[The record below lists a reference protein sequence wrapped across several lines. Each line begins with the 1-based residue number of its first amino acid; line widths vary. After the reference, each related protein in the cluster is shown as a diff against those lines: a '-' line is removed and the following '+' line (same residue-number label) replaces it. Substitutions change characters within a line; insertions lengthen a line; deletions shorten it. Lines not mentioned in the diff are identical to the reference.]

1 MDNTNEYG
9 VSTRIT
15 DDFATTIVRNS
26 LAVRRPRHM
35 TTPLIHPDTGA
46 TSRIYNIPSELD
58 TTYADSIFGMSA
70 NNDDYTVEEILE
82 SRYTVPS
89 SVFAESCPACD
100 EMAMDFIDPSFA
112 PRYPKG
118 WELVACRRHAGALK
132 SSADERQ
139 VLVGGVPETRKNC
152 AMRYYARRM
161 TQEVEKAAEKRA
173 AAAAVESSSSTC
185 TDTPSAV
192 ESISTRAHTPSAPPS
207 SPDISGTTTPTTTT
221 AETDPCP
228 ICVEDKPNL
237 TLDCG
242 HSFCNPCLTTWQQG
256 FSDEKLIAWVN
267 SSSLILRCYPILSAN
282 LKSRFT
288 CPMCRTYLQHT
299 QQSRRKRKMHN
310 QMLRGEDW
318 TENSARVRRG
328 GVGGRTSRARRRMEM
343 EEAEDIC
350 DEATFRMPVVYRD

>member
-1 MDNTNEYG
+1 MNNTNEYG
-9 VSTRIT
+9 VSTRVT
-15 DDFATTIVRNS
+15 DDFVTTIVRNP
-26 LAVRRPRHM
+26 LAVRRPARL
-35 TTPLIHPDTGA
+35 TTPGEYLDMGV
-46 TSRIYNIPSELD
+46 TSRIYNMPSELD

-70 NNDDYTVEEILE
+70 NNDESTVEEILE

-132 SSADERQ
+132 SSVDDRQ
-139 VLVGGVPETRKNC
+139 VLVGGVPEARKNC
-152 AMRYYARRM
+152 AMRYYSRRM
-161 TQEVEKAAEKRA
+161 TQEMEKAAA
-173 AAAAVESSSSTC
+173 AAAAVELASLTC
-185 TDTPSAV
+185 TDTSSAV
-192 ESISTRAHTPSAPPS
+192 ESTSTCAHTPSAPPS
-207 SPDISGTTTPTTTT
+207 SPNISGTTTPTTTT

-256 FSDEKLIAWVN
+256 FSDEKLITWVN

-299 QQSRRKRKMHN
+299 RQSRRKRKMHN

-318 TENSARVRRG
+318 TESSARVRRG
-328 GVGGRTSRARRRMEM
+328 GVGGRASRARRRLEM
-343 EEAEDIC
+343 EEAEDFC
-350 DEATFRMPVVYRD
+350 DEAAFRMPVLYRD

>member
-15 DDFATTIVRNS
+15 DDFVTTIVRNS
-26 LAVRRPRHM
+26 LAVRRPRHL
-35 TTPLIHPDTGA
+35 TTPLIHPDTGV
-46 TSRIYNIPSELD
+46 TSRIYNMPSELD
-58 TTYADSIFGMSA
+58 TVYADSIFGMSA
-70 NNDDYTVEEILE
+70 NNDDATVEEILE

-89 SVFAESCPACD
+89 SVFAESCPTCD

-112 PRYPKG
+112 PRYPKS

-132 SSADERQ
+132 SSVDDRQ
-139 VLVGGVPETRKNC
+139 VLVGGVPEARKNS
-152 AMRYYARRM
+152 AMRYYSRRM
-161 TQEVEKAAEKRA
+161 TQEMEKAAEKRA
-173 AAAAVESSSSTC
+173 AAAAVESSTSGNTPSETSTC
-185 TDTPSAV
+185 
-192 ESISTRAHTPSAPPS
+192 AHIPSAPPP
-207 SPDISGTTTPTTTT
+207 SPNISGKTTPTTTA

-299 QQSRRKRKMHN
+299 RQSRRKRKMHN

-318 TENSARVRRG
+318 TGNSARVRRG
-328 GVGGRTSRARRRMEM
+328 GVGGRASRARRRIEM

-350 DEATFRMPVVYRD
+350 DEAAFRMPVVYRE

>member
-26 LAVRRPRHM
+26 LAVRRPRHL
-35 TTPLIHPDTGA
+35 TTPLNHLNTGV
-46 TSRIYNIPSELD
+46 TSRIYNMPSELD

-132 SSADERQ
+132 SSVDDRQ
-139 VLVGGVPETRKNC
+139 VLVGGVPEARKNC

-185 TDTPSAV
+185 TDTPSA
-192 ESISTRAHTPSAPPS
+192 PPS
-207 SPDISGTTTPTTTT
+207 SPNISGTTTPTTTA

-310 QMLRGEDW
+310 KILRGEDW
-318 TENSARVRRG
+318 TETSARVRRG
-328 GVGGRTSRARRRMEM
+328 GVGGRASRARRRIEM
-343 EEAEDIC
+343 EEAEDLC
-350 DEATFRMPVVYRD
+350 DEAAFRMPVVYRD